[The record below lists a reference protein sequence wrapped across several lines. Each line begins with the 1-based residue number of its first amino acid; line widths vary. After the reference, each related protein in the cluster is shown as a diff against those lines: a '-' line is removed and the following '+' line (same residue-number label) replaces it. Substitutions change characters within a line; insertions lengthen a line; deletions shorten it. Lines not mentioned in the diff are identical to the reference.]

1 MGTHLC
7 LRPVAVQPS
16 SRHRLHPQ
24 RRPQIWVV
32 AGTSRGQARRRS
44 GSPRAARRSTLRS
57 RGSSPQVGSGC
68 AGPPCARSSVL
79 GALRGASA
87 TVPHARLPLPAAGPP
102 RATSSPATSSC
113 RSSGPSWCRTASS
126 PVRRRSLSLDPPRQS
141 ARTGTGGRARSV
153 SAGAGGV
160 GVLRATAAA
169 RAMDEQAKAAA
180 GGAGH
185 GGRGRHRRP
194 CRPRR
199 VRVVSAGEQAKARA
213 GAGGV
218 VHYEQDPGLIRRRAL
233 RTSRSRELPDGSR
246 IAGGR
251 SRRG

>member
-16 SRHRLHPQ
+16 SRHRLHPR

-44 GSPRAARRSTLRS
+44 GSPRAGRRS
-57 RGSSPQVGSGC
+57 
-68 AGPPCARSSVL
+68 
-79 GALRGASA
+79 
-87 TVPHARLPLPAAGPP
+87 PLLAAGPP
-102 RATSSPATSSC
+102 RATSSC

-185 GGRGRHRRP
+185 GGRGRH
-194 CRPRR
+194 
-199 VRVVSAGEQAKARA
+199 
-213 GAGGV
+213 
-218 VHYEQDPGLIRRRAL
+218 
-233 RTSRSRELPDGSR
+233 
-246 IAGGR
+246 
-251 SRRG
+251 

>member
-7 LRPVAVQPS
+7 LHPVAVQPS

-44 GSPRAARRSTLRS
+44 GSPRAGRRSTLRS

-102 RATSSPATSSC
+102 RATSSC

-126 PVRRRSLSLDPPRQS
+126 PVRRRSLSPDPPRQS

-218 VHYEQDPGLIRRRAL
+218 VRYDQDPGLIRRRAL
-233 RTSRSRELPDGSR
+233 RTSRSRELLMVLE
-246 IAGGR
+246 
-251 SRRG
+251 